1 MRYVSPQDEAQD
13 IGVLA
18 KPAKYLT
25 GDYTVSA
32 ADSGCLLLFDS
43 ASAVMLNFPAS
54 LPDGVNV
61 KVWQF
66 GNGSVVFS
74 APGRAIRSNATR
86 IQTLFKSDVANVFCT
101 SSGAVLALAFEEVNP
116 SQYVSNNAALSS
128 ATATLAN
135 WAYSQQPIYLEPN
148 SVYDLDYKVTF
159 QSTATT
165 QALKMGLSNLSSDTL
180 LQLEGRVGQTNAPGT
195 ATKRFQDVFAPTGIN
210 VSGASSVASV
220 NILSSL
226 TGRILTGTTGQ
237 FIYPSISGIGTTG
250 TISVA
255 IGGATLAVKKVGGA
269 PTAAAALGPEMITD
283 LGVAPWV
290 KTTGVTAS
298 GNNMQATNGAN
309 MLYHLTLLTTGQT
322 YKVVLP
328 MTFTAGAQVRINTA
342 SPGATDPGVINWN
355 CVNGT
360 LEGTF
365 TATGTAF
372 SFEARNAT
380 FTGSISGMSL
390 KQVL

>member
-1 MRYVSPQDEAQD
+1 MRYVSPQVNAQD
-13 IGVLA
+13 VGVLA

-43 ASAVMLNFPAS
+43 ATAVMLNFPAS

-74 APGRAIRSNATR
+74 ATGRAIRSNATR

-101 SSGAVLALAFEEVNP
+101 SSGAVLALAFEEVSP
-116 SQYVSNNAALSS
+116 SQYVSNNAAISS

-135 WAYSQQPIYLEPN
+135 WPYSQQPVYLEPN
-148 SVYDLDYKVTF
+148 SIYEIDYKVVF

-165 QALKMGLSNLSSDTL
+165 QALKMGLSNLSSDCIV
-180 LQLEGRVGQTNAPGT
+180 QLEARIGQTNAPGT
-195 ATKRFQDVFAPTGIN
+195 ATKRFTDVLAPTAIN
-210 VSGASSVASV
+210 ASGASSVVSV
-220 NILSSL
+220 NTLATLS
-226 TGRILTGTTGQ
+226 GRIITGATGQ
-237 FIYPSISGIGTTG
+237 FVYPQLSGIGTTG

-255 IGGATLAVKKVGGA
+255 VGGATLGVKKAGGA
-269 PTAAAALGPEMITD
+269 PTAAVALGPEMITD

-298 GNNMQATNGAN
+298 GNNMQATSGAN

-328 MTFTAGAQVRINTA
+328 MTFTSGAQVRINTA
-342 SPGATDPGVINWN
+342 SPGATDPGVISWA
-355 CVNGT
+355 CINGT

-380 FTGSISGMSL
+380 FTGQINGMSL